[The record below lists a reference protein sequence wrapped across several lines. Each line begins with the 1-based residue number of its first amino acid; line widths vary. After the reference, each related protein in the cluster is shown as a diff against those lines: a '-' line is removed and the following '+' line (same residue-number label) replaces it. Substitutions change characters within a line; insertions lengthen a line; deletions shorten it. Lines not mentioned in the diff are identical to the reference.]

1 MEEAVLTLVIFGT
14 LVGFLLLGVPIAI
27 SLGLTAVL
35 TFVFL
40 GEGFVLTMVAQRM
53 YSSTTAFT
61 LLAIPFFILAGNLMN
76 TGGITRRVFRFALA
90 LVGHVRGGL
99 GHVNVVASMI
109 FSGMSGAAVADA
121 AGLGLVEME
130 AMTKAGYDR
139 PFSAAIT
146 AASSTIGPVI
156 PPSIAFV
163 IYGSITGVSVGKLFL
178 AGCTPGVLMGI
189 ALMIAVYFVSR
200 RRNYPKEAMASFKE
214 LISSAKEAL
223 LALGTPVIIIGG
235 ILGGIFTPTEA
246 AVVASIYALFLGLVI
261 YREITIRDLPRILWD
276 TLLHT
281 LRVMFIISAAGF
293 FGWLLIH
300 QRIPEQVITGLTALT
315 GNRWGLL
322 MIIIFILL
330 VLGCFLEGIAVLVI
344 TIPVFMPLI
353 KLYGVDP
360 VQFGVIMILC
370 SMLGLLTPPVG
381 MSLYAV
387 SSISGVSIGPL
398 TREMWPYLLGIF
410 VVLLI
415 MTFSP
420 GFSLWLPNLLMGP

>member
-1 MEEAVLTLVIFGT
+1 MGWM
-14 LVGFLLLGVPIAI
+14 LVGFMFLGVPVAV
-27 SLGLTAVL
+27 SMGLTAVL

-40 GEGFVLTMVAQRM
+40 GQEFVLTMVAQRM

-90 LVGHVRGGL
+90 LVGHFRGGL

-130 AMTKAGYDR
+130 AMTKAGYSPR
-139 PFSAAIT
+139 FSAAIT
-146 AASSTIGPVI
+146 AASSTIGPVV
-156 PPSIAFV
+156 PPSIPFV

-189 ALMIAVYFVSR
+189 AMMIGVYIVSR
-200 RRNYPKEAMASFKE
+200 RRNYPKESMASFKE
-214 LISSAKEAL
+214 LVNSAEEAS

-246 AVVASIYALFLGLVI
+246 AVVASVYALFLGLVV
-261 YREITIRDLPRILWD
+261 YRELTVRDLPRVLWD
-276 TLLHT
+276 TLMHT

-315 GNRWGLL
+315 GSKWGLL
-322 MIIIFILL
+322 MVIIFILL

-353 KLYGVDP
+353 ALYGIND
-360 VQFGVIMILC
+360 VQFGVIMTLC

-387 SSISGVSIGPL
+387 SSISGVPIGPL

-410 VVLLI
+410 LVLLI
-415 MTFSP
+415 MTFFP
-420 GFSLWLPNLLMGP
+420 NFSLWLPNLLMGP

>member
-1 MEEAVLTLVIFGT
+1 MTLVIFAM
-14 LVGFLLLGVPIAI
+14 LVGFMFLGVPVAV
-27 SLGLTAVL
+27 SMGLTAVL

-40 GEGFVLTMVAQRM
+40 GQEFVLTMVAQRM

-90 LVGHVRGGL
+90 LVGHFRGGL

-130 AMTKAGYDR
+130 AMTKAGYSPR
-139 PFSAAIT
+139 FSAAIT
-146 AASSTIGPVI
+146 AASSTIGPVV
-156 PPSIAFV
+156 PPSIPFV

-189 ALMIAVYFVSR
+189 AMMIGVYIVSR
-200 RRNYPKEAMASFKE
+200 RRNYPKESMASFKE
-214 LISSAKEAL
+214 LVNSAEEAS

-246 AVVASIYALFLGLVI
+246 AVVASVYALFLGLVV
-261 YREITIRDLPRILWD
+261 YRELTVRDLPRVLWD
-276 TLLHT
+276 TLMHT

-315 GNRWGLL
+315 GSKWGLL
-322 MIIIFILL
+322 MVIIFILL

-353 KLYGVDP
+353 ALYGIND
-360 VQFGVIMILC
+360 VQFGVIMTLC

-387 SSISGVSIGPL
+387 SSISGVPIGPL

-410 VVLLI
+410 LVLLI
-415 MTFSP
+415 MTFFP
-420 GFSLWLPNLLMGP
+420 NFSLWLPNLLMGP